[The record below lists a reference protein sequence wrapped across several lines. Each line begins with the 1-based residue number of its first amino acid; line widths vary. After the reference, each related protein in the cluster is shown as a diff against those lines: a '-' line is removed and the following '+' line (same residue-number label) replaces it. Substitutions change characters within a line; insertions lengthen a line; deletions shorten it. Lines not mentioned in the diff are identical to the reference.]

1 MAWVIRGIRRHLF
14 TTATLLFLLVG
25 LSSCDGCL
33 KGCLG
38 PPQEGEVVYEREDA
52 YTSGGGEYQDQEKAT
67 DDELKQAMKASA
79 KYMKNLETGLEAGN
93 WSSVR
98 VSAKKLED
106 LIGQRCVNLYIKTHG
121 SAPAEFVN
129 ISHDFYTQVLKL
141 LIAERYNKYDLAV
154 TYYENMK
161 ADCDACHRKFKNS
174 RG

>member
-1 MAWVIRGIRRHLF
+1 MTGVIKDMRRHLF
-14 TTATLLFLLVG
+14 TAATLLFLLVG

-38 PPQEGEVVYEREDA
+38 PPQEGEVVYEREEE
-52 YTSGGGEYQDQEKAT
+52 YTSGGGEDQEKAT

-129 ISHDFYTQVLKL
+129 ISHDFYTHVLKL
-141 LIAERYNKYDLAV
+141 LIAERYNNYDLAV
-154 TYYENMK
+154 TYYEDMN
-161 ADCDACHRKFKNS
+161 ADCDACHEKFKNN
-174 RG
+174 